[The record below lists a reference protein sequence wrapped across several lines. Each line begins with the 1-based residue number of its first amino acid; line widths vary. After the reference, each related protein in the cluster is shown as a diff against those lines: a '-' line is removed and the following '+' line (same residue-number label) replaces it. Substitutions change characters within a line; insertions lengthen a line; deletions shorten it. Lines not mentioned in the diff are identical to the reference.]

1 MKPLHRLMLML
12 AAGLLLGILL
22 CRQLAQ
28 PPGTA
33 WPAPTTRQPAAGPPP
48 RPSAAHARPTP
59 PLALPQAPQQA
70 REFRQP
76 PGGDP
81 EAWRAL
87 ETAFWATSDAGER
100 LQLLDR
106 MEAEHYTAN
115 LLPLVRALLAGNH
128 EASLRERAID
138 LLAGNVAPEI
148 LAALQPARDDADPG
162 LRSQA
167 LLAAAQVRD
176 SRLAA
181 WIAPALADPSDE
193 VRQTALDAVETQT
206 DAIRH
211 AVQQEALRSEHA
223 DVALRALGELQ
234 VESSHAAVDL
244 MLRALNAPLP
254 EVREEARLALEFLL
268 DQDFSGTDPAAWWAA
283 NRRRYAADLTE
294 IPDIAP
300 NKKH

>member
-1 MKPLHRLMLML
+1 MKPLPRLMLML
-12 AAGLLLGILL
+12 AAGLLLGVLL
-22 CRQLAQ
+22 GRHLAQ
-28 PPGTA
+28 PPSA
-33 WPAPTTRQPAAGPPP
+33 ALPAPAASQPAAAPQP
-48 RPSAAHARPTP
+48 RSPAPLPRRSP

-70 REFRQP
+70 REFRRP

-115 LLPLVRALLAGNH
+115 LLPLVRALLSGNH
-128 EASLRERAID
+128 EASLRARAID

-148 LAALQPARDDADPG
+148 LAALQPARDDADPQV
-162 LRSQA
+162 RAQA

-181 WIAPALADPSDE
+181 WLAPALADSSNE

-234 VESSHAAVDL
+234 VESSHAAIDL
-244 MLRALNAPLP
+244 MLQALNAPLP

-268 DQDFSGTDPAAWWAA
+268 DQDFSDTDPAAWWAT
-283 NRRRYAADLTE
+283 NRRRYTADLTE
-294 IPDIAP
+294 IPDSAP